1 MMHRGMV
8 VGCVLLFSGSP
19 LVAVPVQA
27 GQFTVGTLA
36 YSWLADGTQ
45 NIYIQGSLSDRSAWF
60 FDKCNSDGDTLTAW
74 YKRYRNKV
82 SHGPYWFVSAIYI
95 TQGNRKGYSGAAG
108 VGYEYTTRN
117 NFTFG
122 GYAGGAAGGD
132 NNVTYAVANL
142 TVGYTF
148 Q

>member
-1 MMHRGMV
+1 MMRRGKV
-8 VGCVLLFSGSP
+8 VGYVFLFSGLLLTAIP
-19 LVAVPVQA
+19 AHA
-27 GQFTVGTLA
+27 RQFTIGTLA
-36 YSWLADGTQ
+36 YSWLADGDQ

-60 FDKCNSDGDTLTAW
+60 FDKCNSDGETLTAW

-82 SHGPYWFVSAIYI
+82 SHGPYWFVSVIYI
-95 TQGNRKGYSGAAG
+95 TQGSRKGYSGAAG
-108 VGYEYTTRN
+108 LGYEYTTQN

-132 NNVTYAVANL
+132 NNVSYAVANL
-142 TVGYTF
+142 TLGYTF